1 VFLAGLSWFFSDFLK
16 LDLRMS
22 VDFWWTRAT
31 QPRSLPCSA
40 LVARSC
46 GRVGPRSSA
55 RGPHALG
62 RLCFLSARVGH
73 APHFLAV
80 LGGVWGL
87 RRRIFCR
94 VRPDAAR
101 VVTPVKLPPYSTA
114 GDFFRVFCLCVVFS
128 HVSMYSLPMCGS
140 SFIRIFLVR
149 GFIVI
154 LVRFEILLGSCF

>member
-40 LVARSC
+40 MVAGSY
-46 GRVGPRSSA
+46 GRASPRSSA
-55 RGPHALG
+55 RGPHAPG

-94 VRPDAAR
+94 V
-101 VVTPVKLPPYSTA
+101 TPVKLPPYSTA

-128 HVSMYSLPMCGS
+128 YVSMYSLPMCGS
-140 SFIRIFLVR
+140 SFIRIFLVKC
-149 GFIVI
+149 FIVI
-154 LVRFEILLGSCF
+154 LVRFEILLDSCF